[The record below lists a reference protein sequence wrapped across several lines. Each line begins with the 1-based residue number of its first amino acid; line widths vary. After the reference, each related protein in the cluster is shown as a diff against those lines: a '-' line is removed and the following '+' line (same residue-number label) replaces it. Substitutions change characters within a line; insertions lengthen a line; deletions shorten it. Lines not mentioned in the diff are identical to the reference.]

1 MNFLSPDIFAGAVFS
16 DGGVGNWA
24 AARMHIAALDAVFI
38 RIAAWFFLAHFGE
51 VELVT
56 GVGLDP
62 LDRQVGIGADQ
73 DGFAQVLLH
82 GDGVIDC
89 GSRCP

>member
-1 MNFLSPDIFAGAVFS
+1 MLSPNIFAGAVFS
-16 DGGVGNWA
+16 DGGVGIGA
-24 AARMHIAALDAVFI
+24 AARMHIAALDAVFV
-38 RIAAWFFLAHFGE
+38 RVAAWLFLTNFGK

-56 GVGLDP
+56 GVGLDL
-62 LDRQVGIGADQ
+62 LDRQLGVGADQ